1 MQGAKHEAMGD
12 KTSVGSE
19 NSSCGVSESAIEYDE
34 KLLNLFTLKK
44 LILRNDEKGDFEK
57 SLLFICILRKY
68 LLYLQKIYFAFYR
81 AFYGREKNSYERVGL
96 LV

>member
-1 MQGAKHEAMGD
+1 MIKRLLEAK
-12 KTSVGSE
+12 

-68 LLYLQKIYFAFYR
+68 LLYLQKNIFCI
-81 AFYGREKNSYERVGL
+81 L
-96 LV
+96 